1 MRILSVGIHLLFR
14 LPLALDGL
22 EGLDPLALDAASG
35 GGGQLPLPEKMM

>member
-1 MRILSVGIHLLFR
+1 MTVLSVSIHLLFR

-35 GGGQLPLPEKMM
+35 GGGQLPLPDNII